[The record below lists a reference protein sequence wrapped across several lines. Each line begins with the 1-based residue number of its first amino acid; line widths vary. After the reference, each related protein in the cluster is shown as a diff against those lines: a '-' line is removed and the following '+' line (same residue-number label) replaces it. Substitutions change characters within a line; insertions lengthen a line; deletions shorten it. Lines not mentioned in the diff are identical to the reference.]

1 MYIAT
6 LLSAFGTLL
15 IARSI
20 NANIRES
27 NKTPL
32 LCHYAISSLNDISYI
47 AVEGGSDGLG
57 RRDGIFKTTV
67 VN

>member
-47 AVEGGSDGLG
+47 AVEGGLMG
-57 RRDGIFKTTV
+57 
-67 VN
+67 